1 LRFEELARHMVP
13 DQPFYGIQPQGI
25 NGDIPFLSS
34 VQQMASCYIAEM
46 LKVQPEGPYYIGG
59 YSFGGLVAFEMAR
72 QLRADGLEVAFLA
85 LVDTYPGK
93 VKSKAVLLST
103 LFTLPREQQVAYVAR
118 KIRKYRRGLRRRF
131 DALFLPRPLKAI
143 RKILAHAEARY
154 QPQLYGGAATWFR
167 ASEQALRGL
176 DNPQDDWSK
185 WAAAGVEVHEIDG
198 DHGSIMKEPMV
209 SVLAQQLRACLQK
222 AQQESLQREPAT
234 QVS

>member
-1 LRFEELARHMVP
+1 
-13 DQPFYGIQPQGI
+13 
-25 NGDIPFLSS
+25 
-34 VQQMASCYIAEM
+34 
-46 LKVQPEGPYYIGG
+46 LKE
-59 YSFGGLVAFEMAR
+59 
-72 QLRADGLEVAFLA
+72 
-85 LVDTYPGK
+85 
-93 VKSKAVLLST
+93 
-103 LFTLPREQQVAYVAR
+103 
-118 KIRKYRRGLRRRF
+118 
-131 DALFLPRPLKAI
+131 I